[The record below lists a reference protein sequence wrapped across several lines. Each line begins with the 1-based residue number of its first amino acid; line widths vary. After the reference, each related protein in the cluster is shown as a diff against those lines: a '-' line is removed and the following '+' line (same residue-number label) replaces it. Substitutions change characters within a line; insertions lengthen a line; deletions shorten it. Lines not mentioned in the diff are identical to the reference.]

1 MLWKLLLYTF
11 QRERETSKVYFAIIC
26 AHFICIRLSAFS
38 TKVLQLMKQLI
49 GKFPIF
55 HTIKLKPT
63 YATQIAI
70 CRTTISKAK
79 PMEKAFHWLVQMMLW
94 WSATGWGSREFWW
107 RMELILAPIKSF
119 NQTRTMYQHTVFHRK
134 NVAIVSSKA
143 IWAWIKEVCRH
154 INMTQLISSA
164 EWKK

>member
-1 MLWKLLLYTF
+1 MKALAL
-11 QRERETSKVYFAIIC
+11 I
-26 AHFICIRLSAFS
+26 LSESPQTNFD
-38 TKVLQLMKQLI
+38 
-49 GKFPIF
+49 KFPSPMCSFHSSTSVRIYHKSTSVDETINWKFSIF

-79 PMEKAFHWLVQMMLW
+79 PMEKAFHWLVRMMLW
-94 WSATGWGSREFWW
+94 WSATGWGSKEFWW

-134 NVAIVSSKA
+134 NVAIVSSRA
-143 IWAWIKEVCRH
+143 IWDWTKEVCRP

-164 EWKK
+164 DWKK